1 MKILSTKDQNFQS
14 ELASIREWQA
24 ESDLEVL
31 PIVRG
36 ILDAVK
42 REGDAAVLAY
52 TQKFDRHPA
61 TSMADLTYG
70 RDQLDQALERIAPE
84 SREALEFAVG
94 RLTEYAAYQKVQ
106 SFEYTDDDGNRL
118 GQRVTPIDR
127 AGLYAPGGLAAY
139 PSSVLMNVIPAKVA
153 GVSECVMVSPMPEG
167 KVSDMTLA
175 AAAVAGVDRVFT
187 IGGAQAIAAMA
198 YGTES
203 IPAVDKITGPGN
215 IWVATAKRLV
225 FGAVGIDMFA
235 GPSEV
240 LVIAD
245 ETANPDWVAM
255 DMFAQAEHDVQ
266 AQAILLSTDAEFS
279 LKVQA
284 SIERL
289 LPQMAR
295 EDIIR
300 QSLSGRGVII
310 NVADIDEAVAISND
324 LAPEH
329 LEIAMDSAE
338 DVVGKITHAG
348 AIFVGHY
355 SAEAMGDYCAGP
367 NHVLPTAR
375 NARFA
380 SSLGVYDFQKRS
392 SIIHCNQTGAKP
404 IAQRAETL
412 GYLEGLNAH
421 SLSAA
426 YRK

>member
-1 MKILSTKDQNFQS
+1 MKKLSTKDLNFQA

-24 ESDLEVL
+24 DSDIEVL

-36 ILDAVK
+36 ILDAV
-42 REGDAAVLAY
+42 RRDGDAAVLAY

-61 TSMADLTYG
+61 TCMADLEFD
-70 RDQLDQALERIAPE
+70 RDKLEQALERISPKA
-84 SREALEFAVG
+84 REALEFAVT
-94 RLTEYAAYQKVQ
+94 RLTEYAAYQKIQ
-106 SFEYTDDDGNRL
+106 SFEYVDSDGNTL

-153 GVSECVMVSPMPEG
+153 GVDECVMVSPMPGG

-225 FGAVGIDMFA
+225 FGTVGIDMFA

-255 DMFAQAEHDVQ
+255 DMFAQAEHDAQ
-266 AQAILLSTDAEFS
+266 AQAVLLSTNTEFTQ
-279 LKVQA
+279 KVLA

-289 LPQMAR
+289 LPSMAR
-295 EDIIR
+295 ADIIR
-300 QSLSGRGVII
+300 QSLMGRGVVID
-310 NVADIDEAVAISND
+310 VADIDEAVAISND

-338 DVVGKITHAG
+338 DVVGRITHAG

-392 SIIHCNQTGAKP
+392 SIIHCNQQGAKA

-421 SLSAA
+421 ALSAA